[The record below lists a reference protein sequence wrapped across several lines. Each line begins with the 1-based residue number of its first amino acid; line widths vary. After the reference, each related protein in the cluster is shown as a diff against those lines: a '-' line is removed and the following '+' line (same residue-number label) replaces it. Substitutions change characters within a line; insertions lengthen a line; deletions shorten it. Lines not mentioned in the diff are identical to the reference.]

1 MIFEWVFLFKMSFYG
16 FLLLTWLKWSLLCNV
31 DCCWSFWVKCLIS
44 SSTKSLRISNRIS
57 ARKCLNSSFL
67 NFPEHPIH
75 RRIFR
80 LLPRP
85 GSSTPMSEL
94 PIISRTSRILFP
106 SELPTHRRNFRHPKL
121 DYKNLGGNGSLIFSS
136 SHSNHRRPLSQ
147 HSTQPAIFGDT
158 EAPSLLFDSKAHKT
172 RSSSDLPTLSSEN
185 PLRYS

>member
-1 MIFEWVFLFKMSFYG
+1 MSFYG

-85 GSSTPMSEL
+85 GSFAPMSEL

-106 SELPTHRRNFRHPKL
+106 SEIPTHRRHFRL
-121 DYKNLGGNGSLIFSS
+121 TAGTSD
-136 SHSNHRRPLSQ
+136 
-147 HSTQPAIFGDT
+147 
-158 EAPSLLFDSKAHKT
+158 APSSTIKT
-172 RSSSDLPTLSSEN
+172 WEVTVHSSFHPPTQTTDALSLNTPHNRRFLAILKRQVSYSIPRLTRLV
-185 PLRYS
+185 PLRIFRRFLRKIHWGILKP